1 MVNDDYSRSSLGS
14 DCEYYYSQHAATI
27 DNVNHQEFVLDL
39 SFGLIRRLFDI
50 LVGSLGLLCS
60 VPFIVVF
67 GLLTKIEDGGPVF
80 YKQERVGLY
89 GKHFTLYKLRSMRV
103 NAEKNGPQWAEKD
116 DPRVT
121 RVGSF
126 IRKTRIDELPQ
137 FYNVLRGDMTLVGPR
152 PERPEF
158 VIRFDQEI
166 PGFISRLQVKPGL
179 TGWAQINGGYDITPE
194 EKLELDLFYI
204 ENRGPFFDFKILLKT
219 VSVIFTGNG
228 AR

>member
-219 VSVIFTGNG
+219 VSVIFTGKG

>member
-179 TGWAQINGGYDITPE
+179 TGWAQINGGYDITPK

-204 ENRGPFFDFKILLKT
+204 ENRSLLFNMRILIKT
-219 VSVIFTGNG
+219 VLVLFTGSG

>member
-1 MVNDDYSRSSLGS
+1 LVNDDYSRSSLGS

>member
-1 MVNDDYSRSSLGS
+1 VNDDYSRSSLGS

-27 DNVNHQEFVLDL
+27 DDVNHQEFVLDL

-158 VIRFDQEI
+158 VIKFDKET
-166 PGFISRLQVKPGL
+166 PGFISRLRVKPGL
-179 TGWAQINGGYDITPE
+179 TGWAQINGGYDITPK

-204 ENRGPFFDFKILLKT
+204 ENRSLLFNMRILIKT
-219 VSVIFTGNG
+219 VLVLVTGSG

>member
-1 MVNDDYSRSSLGS
+1 VNDDYSRSSLGS

-158 VIRFDQEI
+158 VIKFDQEI
-166 PGFISRLQVKPGL
+166 PGFISRLRVKPGL

>member
-1 MVNDDYSRSSLGS
+1 MINDDYSRSGLGN
-14 DCEYYYSQHAATI
+14 DCEYYYSQHAAAI
-27 DNVNHQEFVLDL
+27 DGVNHQGFVSDF

-60 VPFIVVF
+60 VPLIVVF

-103 NAEKNGPQWAEKD
+103 DAEKNGPQWAEKD

-121 RVGSF
+121 SVGSF

-158 VIRFDQEI
+158 VIKFDQEI
-166 PGFISRLQVKPGL
+166 PGFISRLRVKPGL
-179 TGWAQINGGYDITPE
+179 TGWAQINGGCDITPE
-194 EKLELDLFYI
+194 EKL
-204 ENRGPFFDFKILLKT
+204 
-219 VSVIFTGNG
+219 S
-228 AR
+228 

>member
-204 ENRGPFFDFKILLKT
+204 ENRGPFLNFKILLKT

>member
-1 MVNDDYSRSSLGS
+1 MNDDYSRSSLGS

-204 ENRGPFFDFKILLKT
+204 ENRSLLFNMRILIKT
-219 VSVIFTGNG
+219 VLVLFTGSG

>member
-50 LVGSLGLLCS
+50 FVGSLGLLCS

-179 TGWAQINGGYDITPE
+179 TGWAQINGGYDITPK

-204 ENRGPFFDFKILLKT
+204 ENRSLLFNMRILIKT
-219 VSVIFTGNG
+219 VLVLFTGSG

>member
-158 VIRFDQEI
+158 VIKFDQEI

-204 ENRGPFFDFKILLKT
+204 ENRSLLFNMRILIKT
-219 VSVIFTGNG
+219 VLVLFTGSG

>member
-204 ENRGPFFDFKILLKT
+204 ENRSLLFNMRILIKT
-219 VSVIFTGNG
+219 VLVLFTGSG

>member
-204 ENRGPFFDFKILLKT
+204 ENRVFCLI
-219 VSVIFTGNG
+219 
-228 AR
+228 

>member
-27 DNVNHQEFVLDL
+27 DDVNHQEFVLDL

-158 VIRFDQEI
+158 VIKFDKET
-166 PGFISRLQVKPGL
+166 PGFISRLRVKPGL
-179 TGWAQINGGYDITPE
+179 TGWAQINGGYDITPK

-204 ENRGPFFDFKILLKT
+204 ENRSLLFNMRILIKT
-219 VSVIFTGNG
+219 VLVLVTGSG

>member
-1 MVNDDYSRSSLGS
+1 LVNDDYSRSSLGS

-204 ENRGPFFDFKILLKT
+204 ENRSLLFNMRILIKT
-219 VSVIFTGNG
+219 VLVLFTGSG

>member
-1 MVNDDYSRSSLGS
+1 LVNDDYSRSSLGS

-179 TGWAQINGGYDITPE
+179 TGWAQINGGYDITPK

-204 ENRGPFFDFKILLKT
+204 ENRSLLFNMRILIKT
-219 VSVIFTGNG
+219 VLVLFTGSG